1 MTRKLD
7 MARSGVYKTE
17 VKKARDS
24 LVAQGLR
31 PSIDAVRAALGHTGS
46 KTTIHRYL
54 KDLEAEDAAGVGTR
68 ETISDA
74 LQHLVA
80 QLAAR
85 LKEEADARIAEG
97 QAAWDQARKQAEAA
111 LAAQVAETRTL
122 NDRLQRAETALAAER
137 DAHATTTQTLQAA
150 REQLAASTAREAGL
164 VAQIQGGEAHRQSL
178 EEKHRQAREAL
189 DHFRQAV
196 KEQREQELRRHE
208 HQVQGLQVELRRA
221 SEHLAGKQ
229 QEILQLN
236 RDNVRLTEQGAEKDK
251 ALSAL
256 QQQCDHA
263 MARAN
268 EAADLKREVDAFGL
282 RWIKANAEL
291 EHLREELNR
300 RETEWNADR
309 AHWHQEREAYARRD
323 QRLEAIE
330 ARLAGLATP
339 PAPIE
344 EIESRHPPRDSGA
357 STTAAGQSP
366 AARRRRR

>member
-1 MTRKLD
+1 MRKAAGV
-7 MARSGVYKTE
+7 ARGGVYKTE

-24 LVAQGLR
+24 LVAQGLH

-54 KDLEAEDAAGVGTR
+54 KELEAEDAAGVGAR
-68 ETISDA
+68 ELISEA

-85 LKEEADARIAEG
+85 LKEEADARIAEA

-111 LAAQVAETRTL
+111 LAAQVAEGRAL
-122 NDRLQRAETALAAER
+122 CDRLQRVETALGAER

-150 REQLAASTAREAGL
+150 HEQLAASTAREAGL

-189 DHFRQAV
+189 EHFRQAI

-208 HQVQGLQVELRRA
+208 HQVQSLQVELRQA
-221 SEHLAGKQ
+221 SELLASKH

-236 RDNVRLTEQGAEKDK
+236 RDNVRLVEQGAEKDN

-256 QQQCDHA
+256 QRHCDDA
-263 MARAN
+263 MVRAN

-282 RWIKANAEL
+282 RWDKANAEL
-291 EHLREELNR
+291 EQLREELKR
-300 RETEWNADR
+300 REAEWNADR
-309 AHWHQEREAYARRD
+309 ANWQREKEAYARHD
-323 QRLEAIE
+323 QWLEAIE
-330 ARLAGLATP
+330 ARLAGLTSPTLATP
-339 PAPIE
+339 Q
-344 EIESRHPPRDSGA
+344 SS
-357 STTAAGQSP
+357 AAEQ
-366 AARRRRR
+366 